1 MLKNFWTTKK
11 IIFSI
16 LVIILL
22 LLIPKIIGI
31 LLLFFAAYVISC
43 ALNPFVNKFQKK
55 MSRTLAAA
63 SVLIVSM
70 LSIVALFI
78 PICFVTYREIRT
90 FFISLPEKIETAVR
104 YFNSIKI
111 FGQNI
116 EDVIDFNTILSSSS
130 GLSPD
135 VFTKFGNFTIG
146 LLELA
151 VVFIAMGMII
161 YYILVDKNYLKNKF
175 LEFFPSELK
184 IKADYILASISNR
197 VGGYVRAQILSMVAI
212 GVMTAIFLAILGV
225 DYPILLGLIT
235 GVLDIIPILG
245 PSVAL
250 AVILLVAYPL
260 GLVKI
265 ALTILIFLTAQQ
277 LSNYIVRPILFGKFM
292 ALHPLMIFFALF
304 VAQQFLGFWGVILSP
319 AIAATVCVLIDELY
333 IAPINQPV
341 EIEEQYNEE

>member
-1 MLKNFWTTKK
+1 MLKNFWTTKN

-22 LLIPKIIGI
+22 LLTPKIVGI

-43 ALNPFVNKFQKK
+43 ALNPFVNKLQKK

-63 SVLIVSM
+63 GVIIISM
-70 LSIVALFI
+70 LGVLALFV
-78 PICFVTYREIRT
+78 PILFVTYREVRNFLIT
-90 FFISLPEKIETAVR
+90 LPEKINVAIN
-104 YFNSIKI
+104 YFNNIKI

-116 EDVIDFNTILSSSS
+116 EDLFDFSSMLGSSS
-130 GLSPD
+130 GISPD
-135 VFTKFGNFTIG
+135 VFTKFGNFTVG

-151 VVFIAMGMII
+151 VISVAMGMII
-161 YYILVDKNYLKNKF
+161 YYILVDKDYLKNKF

-184 IKADYILASISNR
+184 IKADGILTSISNK
-197 VGGYVRAQILSMVAI
+197 VGGYVRAQILSMVAVGI
-212 GVMTAIFLAILGV
+212 MTAILLAILGV

-250 AVILLVAYPL
+250 AVILLVGYPL

-265 ALTILIFLTAQQ
+265 ILIILAFLTAQQ

-304 VAQQFLGFWGVILSP
+304 VAQKFLGFWGVILSP

-333 IAPINQPV
+333 IEPINQPV
-341 EIEEQYNEE
+341 EIENQYNEE